1 MIVMAERE
9 FLAPH
14 QLKPGHEYH
23 IDSGLGGSWTVIFTG
38 VEGNH
43 RYKFHR
49 PAKPDWPGT
58 DFVYKYAEIEAGKV
72 FVNVVNYSDAIL
84 LTMDDED
91 DKEERRRKSKV
102 IINRQ
107 LRMGK
112 GEMIWVDKETRWL
125 CSEAR
130 RKETDWND

>member
-23 IDSGLGGSWTVIFTG
+23 IDSGLGGSWTVIYTG
-38 VEGNH
+38 VENGRH
-43 RYKFHR
+43 KFHR
-49 PAKPDWPGT
+49 EAKPDWPAT
-58 DFVYKYAEIEAGKV
+58 DFAYKHEEIEAGKV
-72 FVNVVNYSDAIL
+72 FVHVVNYSDAIM
-84 LTMDDED
+84 LTLDTDDQ
-91 DKEERRRKSKV
+91 EERRRRSKI

-107 LRMGK
+107 LRLGK
-112 GEMIWVDKETRWL
+112 GEIIWVDKETHWL
-125 CSEAR
+125 CTEAR